1 MLGAVGDHRLPDQPK
16 EDAVVD
22 PFVDDDGI
30 VCLPG
35 VRQEVPAS
43 ERLAD
48 LLRDVGYKTEVDLA
62 LWLRD
67 KFFEEHCKRF
77 HHRPFIWHIE

>member
-1 MLGAVGDHRLPDQPK
+1 
-16 EDAVVD
+16 
-22 PFVDDDGI
+22 
-30 VCLPG
+30 
-35 VRQEVPAS
+35 
-43 ERLAD
+43 
-48 LLRDVGYKTEVDLA
+48 VGYKTEVDLA